1 MRLDIFFLFSLGDN
15 NLFLLSFFG
24 SIVKSDGSATPRFF
38 SRMKLNIS
46 LGRNGTTKTFEITD
60 DQVRRGGIIGKR
72 LGAEVD
78 GSAFGEQFK
87 GYSFKLRG
95 GQDTE
100 GFPMVFG
107 VCAPARVSLLLKRGA
122 VGFAAF
128 RGRSGERRRKA
139 VRGDIVGEDIS
150 VLSLTVTKQ
159 GEGAL
164 EGVTD
169 VSNPRRLGP
178 KRVSRIRKL
187 WALPAGSDVRK
198 FVVKRKV
205 SGKKDKTRF
214 KTPSIQRLITNKTR
228 ARRVKKV
235 KVARARIQA
244 NAQVRREWTSSVT
257 KDRMK
262 QRQRK
267 QSRLQRSKVVA
278 KK

>member
-1 MRLDIFFLFSLGDN
+1 
-15 NLFLLSFFG
+15 
-24 SIVKSDGSATPRFF
+24 
-38 SRMKLNIS
+38 MKLNIS
-46 LGRNGTTKTFEITD
+46 YARNGTVKTFEITE

-78 GSAFGEQFK
+78 GSLFGEQFK
-87 GYSFKLRG
+87 GYSFKVRG

-100 GFPMVFG
+100 GFPMMFG
-107 VCAPARVSLLLKRGA
+107 VAAPARVSLLLKRGA
-122 VGFAAF
+122 VGFQAF

-139 VRGDIVGEDIS
+139 IRGDIIGEDIA
-150 VLSLTVTKQ
+150 VLNLAISKVGDAK
-159 GEGAL
+159 L

-169 VSNPRRLGP
+169 ESKPRQLGP

-187 WALPAGSDVRK
+187 WSLPAKTDVRK

-205 SGKKDKTRF
+205 SNKKEKTRF
-214 KTPSIQRLITNKTR
+214 KVPQVQRLITDKIR

-235 KVARARIQA
+235 TVARAKIAASADIRK
-244 NAQVRREWTSSVT
+244 EWLSNLT

-262 QRQRK
+262 HRQRT
-267 QSRLQRSKVVA
+267 QARLQRAKAADSKN